1 MSIEVFELDQ
11 IYEEY
16 KQEYEKKTCESFFLE
31 HKNEPWFREKYDILV
46 SQRWQEERQL
56 NAKVSHRMFV
66 ESVRNGKFEGLF
78 LHDLGDTPEKISEA
92 PYFGFD
98 PNSMT
103 LFLKTIPV
111 NISRWDI
118 LNVVKTTPGF
128 VSLSMSE
135 PLRSQGFCRFAWVL
149 YDSEEKCNESLSL
162 LTNKPVN
169 LEFKLTPVLSQ
180 SSSKKEVR
188 LQAPQHPDRLLLDF
202 KQSARLVTCLDKE
215 KEINENPLLISEE
228 AFLMKPPIDQEW
240 QLDIQLLYLRRVH
253 AFCFY
258 CLEEYDDER
267 MLSAKCGPIHIRM
280 KYDPQAQ
287 MSIQF
292 DEMVENRLNQK
303 HVVVSYD
310 PENDEELKRLIAEFE
325 EREMT
330 VEDAEKARCN
340 L

>member
-1 MSIEVFELDQ
+1 
-11 IYEEY
+11 
-16 KQEYEKKTCESFFLE
+16 
-31 HKNEPWFREKYDILV
+31 
-46 SQRWQEERQL
+46 
-56 NAKVSHRMFV
+56 MFV
-66 ESVRNGKFEGLF
+66 ESVRSGKFEGLV
-78 LHDLGDTPEKISEA
+78 LHDLGVTPEKISEA

-188 LQAPQHPDRLLLDF
+188 LQAP
-202 KQSARLVTCLDKE
+202 
-215 KEINENPLLISEE
+215 
-228 AFLMKPPIDQEW
+228 
-240 QLDIQLLYLRRVH
+240 
-253 AFCFY
+253 
-258 CLEEYDDER
+258 
-267 MLSAKCGPIHIRM
+267 
-280 KYDPQAQ
+280 
-287 MSIQF
+287 
-292 DEMVENRLNQK
+292 
-303 HVVVSYD
+303 
-310 PENDEELKRLIAEFE
+310 
-325 EREMT
+325 
-330 VEDAEKARCN
+330 
-340 L
+340 